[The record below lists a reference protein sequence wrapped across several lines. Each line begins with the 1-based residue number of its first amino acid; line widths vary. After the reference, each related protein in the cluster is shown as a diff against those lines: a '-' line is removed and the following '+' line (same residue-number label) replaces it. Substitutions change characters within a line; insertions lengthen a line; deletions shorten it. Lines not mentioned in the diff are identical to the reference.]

1 MKRCGQERGMGGTMG
16 GTRGGTR
23 DGEGWIP
30 GTGKR

>member
-16 GTRGGTR
+16 GTR